1 MEFMSLSKIKRSSCV
16 HESEMLKRQHK
27 ILNMSV
33 TPLDMAD
40 IINLVEDDL
49 SAVVI
54 CTKVP
59 YLEQEADDTTRTQTL
74 AMICE
79 QYRL

>member
-1 MEFMSLSKIKRSSCV
+1 
-16 HESEMLKRQHK
+16 
-27 ILNMSV
+27 MSV

-54 CTKVP
+54 CPKVP
-59 YLEQEADDTTRTQTL
+59 YLEQGTHDTTRTQTL

-79 QYRL
+79 QYTL

>member
-1 MEFMSLSKIKRSSCV
+1 MSLSKIKRSSRV
-16 HESEMLKRQHK
+16 HESEMLTRQHK
-27 ILNMSV
+27 FLNMSV

-54 CTKVP
+54 CTNVP
-59 YLEQEADDTTRTQTL
+59 YLEQGTHDTTRTQTL

-79 QYRL
+79 QYTL